1 MHIYFY
7 LRPAGTLELPF
18 SYNHIVQAAIYNSIE
33 PELATFLYEKGFVSN
48 GRKFRLFSFSRL
60 YGEFLQDKNLPKII
74 FPGEVR
80 LVVSSPMEHF
90 CKSIANVMLSRGYIR
105 LGNCDAKV
113 EKMTVQQFKVD
124 EEEITLR
131 TLSPVVVYSTLLR
144 PDGRKYTCYFQ
155 PEEPDYDLLVENNL
169 RKKYHAYYGKE
180 APKGEVKVKRI
191 GEIKQNLVNYKD
203 TIIKGYSGKMVI
215 TGPKELLQMAVDAG
229 LGSKNGQGFGCV
241 EVCNK
246 PARE

>member
-1 MHIYFY
+1 VF
-7 LRPAGTLELPF
+7 
-18 SYNHIVQAAIYNSIE
+18 
-33 PELATFLYEKGFVSN
+33 
-48 GRKFRLFSFSRL
+48 
-60 YGEFLQDKNLPKII
+60 
-74 FPGEVR
+74 
-80 LVVSSPMEHF
+80 
-90 CKSIANVMLSRGYIR
+90 
-105 LGNCDAKV
+105 
-113 EKMTVQQFKVD
+113 
-124 EEEITLR
+124 
-131 TLSPVVVYSTLLR
+131 STLLR

-191 GEIKQNLVNYKD
+191 GEIRQDLVNYKD

-215 TGPKELLQMAVDAG
+215 TGPKELMQMAVDAG

-241 EVCNK
+241 EVCEK